1 MIGTGIK
8 ALATACGFTQAN
20 LYGYFK
26 NLDDL
31 IIQSTAYCMAKVE
44 EDFMSK
50 APVDLKDIGRFLD
63 EIPLLDGKRTRKKI
77 SPDVSGLYAPEIYGL
92 WGNSFSRASTNAMR
106 STPKSWKR
114 NWAFLPMY

>member
-63 EIPLLDGKRTRKKI
+63 EIPYWTAKEHEKNI
-77 SPDVSGLYAPEIYGL
+77 A
-92 WGNSFSRASTNAMR
+92 
-106 STPKSWKR
+106 
-114 NWAFLPMY
+114 